1 MKNSIPL
8 IEIPAA
14 DFRRAVKF
22 YENVLSIRLTVCDSC
37 EEEKMAFFYDFTH
50 QPNISISWAPD
61 FRPSSEGVL
70 IHLTVEDIEAS
81 LALIEKEGGKI
92 VRPKTKIDAESMGYF
107 ALFLD
112 SEGNRLGLYS
122 EK

>member
-14 DFRRAVKF
+14 DFRRAVQF
-22 YENVLSIRLTVCDSC
+22 YENVFKVQLTICDSC
-37 EEEKMAFFYDFTH
+37 EEEKMAFFYDFTC

-61 FRPSSEGVL
+61 FRPSNEGVL
-70 IHLTVEDIEAS
+70 IHLTVEDMEAS
-81 LALIEKEGGKI
+81 LALIEKEEGKI
-92 VRPKTKIDAESMGYF
+92 VRPKTKIEADNMGYF